1 MKWPPRYLQPLVK
14 RLDSVRR
21 GKSVC
26 LCLRERAI
34 ALVFVR
40 VASVVCVCACMCRGI
55 SEFFPPS
62 SRLCTC
68 VFYVREMCSV
78 CKCLCAQRL
87 PSYYVCFT
95 AGQSFTGRALW
106 HVLRAISVQIYWFI
120 MAKQVQHRMGRY
132 MNSTSGSH
140 TMWRLKANS

>member
-14 RLDSVRR
+14 RLDSARR

-55 SEFFPPS
+55 SEFPPPPLS
-62 SRLCTC
+62 PPVYMC
-68 VFYVREMCSV
+68 V
-78 CKCLCAQRL
+78 LCA
-87 PSYYVCFT
+87 
-95 AGQSFTGRALW
+95 
-106 HVLRAISVQIYWFI
+106 
-120 MAKQVQHRMGRY
+120 
-132 MNSTSGSH
+132 
-140 TMWRLKANS
+140 